1 MCLNKTCRNI
11 LGISEFSVGWVSV
24 SIYSQDIKKSI
35 FEVVFFS
42 SLFLRIV
49 VFGPPVPNW
58 FIVSKTTEVLGHSAI
73 SNSEFSSLEGALG
86 APYCNE
92 IFASGEFSVVFASL
106 LLRELEIWKPT
117 DHGKYKLT
125 PSEDVLPEIT
135 WFHERVSLVKGFSQ
149 QETSG
154 SPRGGPQTKRPWI
167 HSWKYKDKLSENC
180 KGG

>member
-24 SIYSQDIKKSI
+24 SIYSQDIKKRI

-42 SLFLRIV
+42 SLFQGFSPRSFENHRGFGAFRHQQLR
-49 VFGPPVPNW
+49 VFEPGGCP
-58 FIVSKTTEVLGHSAI
+58 
-73 SNSEFSSLEGALG
+73 G

-117 DHGKYKLT
+117 DHGKYKST
-125 PSEDVLPEIT
+125 PGEDVLPEIA
-135 WFHERVSLVKGFSQ
+135 WFHERVSLVKGFFHNKT
-149 QETSG
+149 TSG
-154 SPRGGPQTKRPWI
+154 CS
-167 HSWKYKDKLSENC
+167 
-180 KGG
+180 